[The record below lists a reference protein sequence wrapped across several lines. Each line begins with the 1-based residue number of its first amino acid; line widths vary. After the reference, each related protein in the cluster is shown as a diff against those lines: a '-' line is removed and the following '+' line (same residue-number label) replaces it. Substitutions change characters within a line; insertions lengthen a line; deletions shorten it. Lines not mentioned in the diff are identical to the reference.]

1 MEQAWQRASLAEW
14 ATSASTQAQK
24 TKVSNIEEG
33 MDYPAGIFQVRKD
46 GIGKAKLSW
55 NWN

>member
-14 ATSASTQAQK
+14 TTSAPTQAQK
-24 TKVSNIEEG
+24 TKVWIIEEE
-33 MDYPAGIFQVRKD
+33 MDYPAGIAQARKD